1 MSGVCTVYLEVSRKR
16 NSKAAKAN
24 GHQSAD
30 VQPDFL

>member
-1 MSGVCTVYLEVSRKR
+1 MSVVCTVYLEVSHKR
-16 NSKAAKAN
+16 HSKAAKAH